1 MAAND
6 QVQKYYDALINSYDI
21 LVAAVEKA
29 NERGAKVTRQF
40 VADITKGQREA
51 LELGKKLASE
61 PTDIGQYYTA
71 VLEATTAAQGRALAF
86 AQAAYSEALGGGTDS
101 REVMEKLVAANRET
115 ASAAVEAFRNFT
127 VANPVVDAI
136 RRNMESM
143 APQAPVAKANAK
155 AEKVTA

>member
-29 NERGAKVTRQF
+29 NERGATVTRQF

-51 LELGKKLASE
+51 LELGKRLASE
-61 PTDIGQYYTA
+61 PTDLGQYYTA

-86 AQAAYSEALGGGTDS
+86 AQATYTEVLGASSDS
-101 REVMEKLVAANRET
+101 RETMEKLVAANRET
-115 ASAAVEAFRNFT
+115 AEAAVEAFRNFT
-127 VANPVVDAI
+127 ASNPMADVI
-136 RRNMESM
+136 RRNIESF
-143 APQAPVAKANAK
+143 APQAAQPAKAAK

>member
-21 LVAAVEKA
+21 LVSAVEKA
-29 NERGAKVTRQF
+29 SERGANVTRQF

-51 LELGKKLASE
+51 LELGKKLAGE
-61 PTDIGQYYTA
+61 PTDLGQYYTA

-86 AQAAYSEALGGGTDS
+86 AQAAYTEALGAGSDS

-115 ASAAVEAFRNFT
+115 AQAAVAAFRNFT
-127 VANPVVDAI
+127 ASNPMADAI
-136 RRNMESM
+136 RRNIESF
-143 APQAPVAKANAK
+143 APQAAQPAKAAK

>member
-1 MAAND
+1 M
-6 QVQKYYDALINSYDI
+6 
-21 LVAAVEKA
+21 
-29 NERGAKVTRQF
+29 VTRQF

-86 AQAAYSEALGGGTDS
+86 AQAAYSEALGGSTDS

-127 VANPVVDAI
+127 VANPMVDAI

-143 APQAPVAKANAK
+143 APQAPVAKASAK

>member
-40 VADITKGQREA
+40 VADITTGQREA

-127 VANPVVDAI
+127 VANPMVDAI

-143 APQAPVAKANAK
+143 APQAPVAKASAK